1 MDQAIILSISTPLI
15 VIIHP
20 YLISFI
26 NARYPTDLFPFM
38 FCDTVCQLC
47 NTLSSSYIL
56 SCGMVKNTRAALK
69 VMPFILWCWPTTSEA
84 DVGSMVVEIESSN
97 HIPLCSVGVWQ
108 TAAEGQPDKMATRES
123 VYEAKVCHWI
133 PPQGKNGTYWHSS
146 IKVDVSTVR
155 QWMVHFSRATLTW
168 KRSRILDSHV
178 QLSHHKMKSVLIS
191 SYKETG

>member
-15 VIIHP
+15 VIIHL

-69 VMPFILWCWPTTSEA
+69 VMPFIL
-84 DVGSMVVEIESSN
+84 
-97 HIPLCSVGVWQ
+97 
-108 TAAEGQPDKMATRES
+108 
-123 VYEAKVCHWI
+123 
-133 PPQGKNGTYWHSS
+133 
-146 IKVDVSTVR
+146 
-155 QWMVHFSRATLTW
+155 
-168 KRSRILDSHV
+168 
-178 QLSHHKMKSVLIS
+178 
-191 SYKETG
+191 